1 MNKTYNK
8 KENIFLS
15 FLLVCLILFNTSCGL
30 DTYYVIDPPTLV
42 TNEPI
47 YSSIDPS
54 SWYFEFYTT
63 ENDYEGIKFLGTE
76 VYYKIY
82 RNSSRMESEYKT
94 IVATANNI
102 ETSSSAADKLINN
115 YKYKPLGA
123 YGNYSQSVLIPSA
136 GMNRLVHIRLSDYPP
151 YQAQILVGGANIY
164 NSSSIVIPVRNISR
178 TGDNSFNFKN
188 MDSSL
193 RPKKGDEDV
202 DYSGSGSDSIWYVA
216 MFAVEVGQDSTYST
230 INSNVLFLGSVT
242 ISAE

>member
-1 MNKTYNK
+1 MNKAYIK
-8 KENIFLS
+8 KENIFIT
-15 FLLVCLILFNTSCGL
+15 FLIVCLILFNSACGL

-42 TNEPI
+42 INEPI

-54 SWYFEFYTT
+54 SQYFEFYTT

-82 RNSSRMESEYKT
+82 RNSARMESEYKT
-94 IVATANNI
+94 IVATANNTD
-102 ETSSSAADKLINN
+102 TSSQAADKLIDT

-123 YGNYSQSVLIPSA
+123 YGYYNQAVLLPST
-136 GMNRLVHIRLSDYPP
+136 GMSRLVHIRLSDFAP
-151 YQAQILVGGANIY
+151 YQAQILVGGVNIN
-164 NSSSIVIPVRNISR
+164 NSPSPVIPVRNLAR
-178 TGDNSFNFKN
+178 NGDNSFNFKN

-193 RPKKGDEDV
+193 RPNKDDEDV

-216 MFAVEVGQDSTYST
+216 MFAVAVGQDATYSS